1 MSTRV
6 SDADR
11 GCPMRANYSAGA
23 AEGSGL
29 NHLAGLSSYYWVHR
43 LISDDLNHPRLESS
57 LVYSSCHPLCPPTRS
72 SWYHPS

>member
-1 MSTRV
+1 MASIANLYYDSMSTRV

-29 NHLAGLSSYYWVHR
+29 NHLAGLSSY
-43 LISDDLNHPRLESS
+43 
-57 LVYSSCHPLCPPTRS
+57 
-72 SWYHPS
+72 